1 MKNGVKEIIELVDEL
16 MSRSELDGEDDE
28 LELAQM
34 ESRFKSSS
42 LQKQTSIGIEPP
54 NIDNI
59 PGLKEFYKKK
69 CFAKSSSSSFMSHLS
84 LKSTNNTMPQTS
96 GLTISGKKSIEKEA
110 TFDTESSD
118 EDEDDNDEILEEKE
132 IAKRKRLSMSPMNRI
147 DDTLKWIKSQPSND
161 STNFSNFQFSLTGY
175 YHYLHLFDY

>member
-16 MSRSELDGEDDE
+16 MSRSELDGEDEE

-34 ESRFKSSS
+34 ESQFKSSS
-42 LQKQTSIGIEPP
+42 LQKQTSIEPP

-69 CFAKSSSSSFMSHLS
+69 CFAKSSSSPFMSHLS

-96 GLTISGKKSIEKEA
+96 GLAISGKKSIEKEA

-161 STNFSNFQFSLTGY
+161 STNFSNFQFSLTGC
-175 YHYLHLFDY
+175 YHYFHLFAY